1 MKSNQKIKNYNLE
14 LRHKITEMKNLLE
27 GFKGRFEQ
35 TEETISNLIGQLKLS
50 TMRNRTKINEK

>member
-1 MKSNQKIKNYNLE
+1 
-14 LRHKITEMKNLLE
+14 MKNQQE

-50 TMRNRTKINEK
+50 TMRNRMKINEK

>member
-50 TMRNRTKINEK
+50 TMRNRTKINGK

>member
-35 TEETISNLIGQLKLS
+35 TGERMNLS
-50 TMRNRTKINEK
+50 